1 MAVLINQYPLII
13 PFVAILLAEVA
24 KAMIDLIRQR
34 KKIRFLK
41 PGGMPSGHS
50 AFVSALVVVVANH
63 EGVGS
68 TAFMISAV
76 LALVVM
82 YDAVNLRN
90 QAGLHAKILNTLVK
104 KANLEE
110 SLGHTLPE
118 VVVGAIFGSLV
129 AFGLLSL

>member
-1 MAVLINQYPLII
+1 MANFFNQYPLVI
-13 PFVAILLAEVA
+13 PFVAILLAEVV
-24 KAMIDLIRQR
+24 KALIDFLCRR
-34 KKIRFLK
+34 KQIRFLK

-50 AFVSALVVVVANH
+50 AFVSALAVVVANR
-63 EGVGS
+63 EGIGS
-68 TAFMISAV
+68 TAFMISSV

-118 VVVGAIFGSLV
+118 VIVGAAFGALL

>member
-1 MAVLINQYPLII
+1 MAVFFNQYPLVI
-13 PFVAILLAEVA
+13 PFVAILLAEVV
-24 KAMIDLIRQR
+24 KAAIDMIRQR
-34 KKIRFLK
+34 AQIRFLK

-50 AFVSALVVVVANH
+50 AFVSALVVVVANR
-63 EGVGS
+63 EGIGS
-68 TAFMISAV
+68 TAFMVSSV
-76 LALVVM
+76 LALIVM

-129 AFGLLSL
+129 AFGLMSL